1 MVRQHKTL
9 FLASVKDFIAK
20 LSITNQ
26 AKVAAAINMM
36 VNGEFGSVYTKK
48 LKGPVHELIVKSYR
62 FVYYIKGNEIYFVNA
77 FVKKSAKTPK
87 RVIEHAE
94 KLFKNF

>member
-1 MVRQHKTL
+1 MVKQYKLL

-26 AKVAAAINMM
+26 AKVAAAISMM
-36 VNGEFGSVYTKK
+36 GTGEFGFVYTKK
-48 LKGPVHELIVKSYR
+48 LKGPVNELIIKSYR
-62 FVYYIKGNEIYFVNA
+62 FVYYIKRDEIYFVNA
-77 FVKKSAKTPK
+77 FIKKSAKTPK